1 MTKRRLVAV
10 ALGALTGGFLA
21 LGAMALVVGNVA
33 IDTVDA
39 VVLSQATS
47 RVRPTFAASA
57 GAVYTLVIVLGAL
70 AGIVIGLIA
79 YLLAR
84 EIDPDRERFP
94 LRYLLAVAAVTSAV
108 VAYAGLR
115 TGVGAV
121 GSITAGV
128 VTLSVFRAT
137 VVAVVTGAAAGA
149 ATAFTMHVLV
159 EPSFLGLEGAA
170 WPKTRREFLVASA
183 KAVLAPIVA
192 VAVAGGAAVGLA
204 QIMLS
209 LTTEGA
215 VIFASAVAVVVL
227 GGAALLAARP
237 WDKQPPSAS

>member
-1 MTKRRLVAV
+1 
-10 ALGALTGGFLA
+10 
-21 LGAMALVVGNVA
+21 
-33 IDTVDA
+33 
-39 VVLSQATS
+39 
-47 RVRPTFAASA
+47 
-57 GAVYTLVIVLGAL
+57 
-70 AGIVIGLIA
+70 
-79 YLLAR
+79 
-84 EIDPDRERFP
+84 
-94 LRYLLAVAAVTSAV
+94 
-108 VAYAGLR
+108 
-115 TGVGAV
+115 
-121 GSITAGV
+121 
-128 VTLSVFRAT
+128 VFRAT